1 MSKKIDYQLIT
12 IPPDKD
18 PKTYSV
24 AQRRADILNQV
35 VEAGGFNAVNYREL
49 AEKYGKSLSLLYK
62 RDKPALRD
70 YFIELFENKEGGDVK
85 ANLLCASEWALKAAR
100 KARDYKEVSRISK
113 NIMDMA
119 FDLGILEKEPERV
132 QQVGAVKFTF
142 EVEDSEGEKP
152 KEEKPEKTKKD
163 EEDKI

>member
-24 AQRRADILNQV
+24 AQRRADILTQV
-35 VEAGGFNAVNYREL
+35 IEAGGFNAVNYREL

-70 YFIELFENKEGGDVK
+70 YFIEIFESRDGGDVK

-100 KARDYKEVSRISK
+100 KARDYKEVARISK

-142 EVEDSEGEKP
+142 EVEEDKP
-152 KEEKPEKTKKD
+152 KKPEKEEKPKG
-163 EEDKI
+163 